1 MGIEVFKALYPG
13 RSDEIGLDES
23 GVPMGAW
30 VTTVFSVGIVVAR
43 GTIVEWAIW
52 REIFDLGPT
61 DCVCETMGIYLVVP
75 AK

>member
-13 RSDEIGLDES
+13 GSDGIGLDES

-30 VTTVFSVGIVVAR
+30 LTTVFPVGIVVAC

-52 REIFDLGPT
+52 RGIVELGPT
-61 DCVCETMGIYLVVP
+61 DCVSEPTKYS
-75 AK
+75 